1 MHRTV
6 SSFPYNLGSPY
17 LICILIL
24 DGICQYFSIILPEF
38 QFHST
43 SISSRKNPKLLTWS
57 KRDIDMCPHFMFYNY
72 QAYKI
77 LPEGPG
83 GSMIRQWDYQTNHTS
98 LSPIRCGF
106 GPGFVNYKKG
116 ALDSVASDS
125 LPVAFPW
132 SVVLSDF
139 LYY

>member
-17 LICILIL
+17 LIYILIL

-57 KRDIDMCPHFMFYNY
+57 KRDMEQARHGYVSTFY
-72 QAYKI
+72 
-77 LPEGPG
+77 
-83 GSMIRQWDYQTNHTS
+83 
-98 LSPIRCGF
+98 
-106 GPGFVNYKKG
+106 
-116 ALDSVASDS
+116 
-125 LPVAFPW
+125 
-132 SVVLSDF
+132 VL
-139 LYY
+139 